1 MGRSFFMLFEFRN
14 QEAIQ
19 KV

>member
-1 MGRSFFMLFEFRN
+1 MLFEFRN